1 LREFGI
7 GDEINFSKIELF
19 AQIKTERNGLS
30 FNFSDEGFGVSKL
43 FQLIIQILNT
53 SNNSYVDVVN
63 IYNPSVLLLEEPE
76 SGLHPALQSKLAEFF
91 FEAYQLFNIQFI
103 IETHSE
109 YLIRKLQTMTAD
121 TNCNLTPKH
130 TQMYYFY
137 NPDSVPEGE
146 QQVYPINIEE
156 DGSMTRPFGKGFYD
170 ESTNLNIAL
179 YNYSKVNKN

>member
-1 LREFGI
+1 
-7 GDEINFSKIELF
+7 
-19 AQIKTERNGLS
+19 
-30 FNFSDEGFGVSKL
+30 
-43 FQLIIQILNT
+43 
-53 SNNSYVDVVN
+53 
-63 IYNPSVLLLEEPE
+63 
-76 SGLHPALQSKLAEFF
+76 
-91 FEAYQLFNIQFI
+91 
-103 IETHSE
+103 
-109 YLIRKLQTMTAD
+109 MTAD

-137 NPDSVPEGE
+137 HPDSVPEGE